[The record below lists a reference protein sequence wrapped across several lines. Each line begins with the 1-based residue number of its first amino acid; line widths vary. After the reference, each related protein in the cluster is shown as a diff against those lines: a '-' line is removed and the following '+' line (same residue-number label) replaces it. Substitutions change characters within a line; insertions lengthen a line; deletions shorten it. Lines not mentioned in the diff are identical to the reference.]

1 MTLTEQIQDAM
12 KSAMKEKN
20 QAKLAAVRAIK
31 AEILKEQTSGKGTEV
46 TDADVLKLIQK
57 MIKQRT
63 DSIAIYQQQGRQ
75 DSRDCRDLC
84 CPSKISRIGNAFR
97 AKTGKKG
104 TGQNLS
110 DNKVKENRQEKPP
123 ENRSNRPLPAGAYE
137 KKSRIC
143 LGEEAVYSGPEAD
156 KSAGS
161 S

>member
-31 AEILKEQTSGKGTEV
+31 AEILKEQTSGNGTEV

-75 DSRDCRDLC
+75 DLVDEENAQLEYIKCYLPKQLSEAEVEEIIAKVVAETGATSIKDMGKVMKAANAQLAGKAE
-84 CPSKISRIGNAFR
+84 SKLIA
-97 AKTGKKG
+97 
-104 TGQNLS
+104 
-110 DNKVKENRQEKPP
+110 DKVKAALNK
-123 ENRSNRPLPAGAYE
+123 
-137 KKSRIC
+137 
-143 LGEEAVYSGPEAD
+143 
-156 KSAGS
+156 
-161 S
+161 

>member
-1 MTLTEQIQDAM
+1 M

-75 DSRDCRDLC
+75 DLVDEENAQLEYIKCYLPKQLSEAEVEEIIAKVVAETGATSIKDMGKVMGAANKALAGQSDGRT
-84 CPSKISRIGNAFR
+84 ISTIV
-97 AKTGKKG
+97 KK
-104 TGQNLS
+104 L
-110 DNKVKENRQEKPP
+110 
-123 ENRSNRPLPAGAYE
+123 LA
-137 KKSRIC
+137 
-143 LGEEAVYSGPEAD
+143 
-156 KSAGS
+156 
-161 S
+161 

>member
-75 DSRDCRDLC
+75 DLVDEENTQLEYIKCYLPKQLSEAEVEEIIAKVVAETGATSIKDMGKVMKAANAQLAGKAE
-84 CPSKISRIGNAFR
+84 SKLIA
-97 AKTGKKG
+97 
-104 TGQNLS
+104 
-110 DNKVKENRQEKPP
+110 DKVKAALNK
-123 ENRSNRPLPAGAYE
+123 
-137 KKSRIC
+137 
-143 LGEEAVYSGPEAD
+143 
-156 KSAGS
+156 
-161 S
+161 

>member
-31 AEILKEQTSGKGTEV
+31 AEILKEQTSGRGTDV

-75 DSRDCRDLC
+75 DLVDEENTQLEYIKCYLPKQLSEAEVEEIIAKVVAETGATSIKDMGKVMKAANAQLAGKAE
-84 CPSKISRIGNAFR
+84 SKLIA
-97 AKTGKKG
+97 
-104 TGQNLS
+104 
-110 DNKVKENRQEKPP
+110 DKVKAALNK
-123 ENRSNRPLPAGAYE
+123 
-137 KKSRIC
+137 
-143 LGEEAVYSGPEAD
+143 
-156 KSAGS
+156 
-161 S
+161 